1 MKCLFGGPESKLTLL
16 VMVIFLKK
24 MTDWSHREGE
34 TPAMPGIRGCS
45 LWFVAV
51 IVVFHVLLGISG
63 LLPWLGR
70 AENVVDNMTTL
81 SFLVCP

>member
-1 MKCLFGGPESKLTLL
+1 MKCLFGRPESKLTLL

-24 MTDWSHREGE
+24 MTDWSHRKRV

-51 IVVFHVLLGISG
+51 IVFHVLLGISG
-63 LLPWLGR
+63 LLPWLGTELR
-70 AENVVDNMTTL
+70 MWWTI
-81 SFLVCP
+81 